1 MTDTNSE
8 ELEDQRIK
16 SVRDKRSSRLSK
28 PPFRKF
34 RKLYRFAE
42 EWFENVPDARRELKG
57 MIAEIE
63 NEEFSELA
71 QAQAKGESIG
81 REKERNAILKDII
94 EKGGF
99 IGVREGKEYSFDVV
113 CRSVLDSDENDK

>member
-8 ELEDQRIK
+8 EIEDQRIK
-16 SVRDKRSSRLSK
+16 SVRDERASRLNK
-28 PPFRKF
+28 PPFQKF

-42 EWFENVPDARRELKG
+42 EWFENVPDARRELKR

-71 QAQAKGESIG
+71 QAVAEGVKE
-81 REKERNAILKDII
+81 ERNAIFKDII

-99 IGVREGKEYSFDVV
+99 IGVQQGKEYNCDVV
-113 CRSVLDSDENDK
+113 CRLVLDENDK